1 MCIQCE
7 HKLFL
12 CSMVHEWGIEIG
24 DMSKDTIMTIVPP
37 TNKFEL
43 QILADKIN
51 YIKRFISNLS
61 KGWRS

>member
-1 MCIQCE
+1 
-7 HKLFL
+7 
-12 CSMVHEWGIEIG
+12 MVHEWGIEIG